1 MCRVWGITLLVV
13 SGVGLFSGP
22 QRAFAQACKDEVSMV
37 EASKQDLLELVGT
50 VKKESLPDFERD
62 NHQKSVVSRLSI
74 HLSML
79 DELVSCLQKAA
90 QDASAPKADAEA
102 DKAQHDAAAKL
113 LEKIQQER
121 DAIKAAQ
128 DSKNAKPLV
137 EKLDLAS

>member
-1 MCRVWGITLLVV
+1 MCRVWGISLLIVA
-13 SGVGLFSGP
+13 GVGLFVGP
-22 QRAFAQACKDEVSMV
+22 QHVFAQACKDEVSMV
-37 EASKQDLLELVGT
+37 EGSKQNLLELVDT

-62 NHQKSVVSRLSI
+62 NHQKSAVSRLSI
-74 HLSML
+74 HVSML
-79 DELVSCLQKAA
+79 GELVACLEKAA

-102 DKAQHDAAAKL
+102 AKAQHDVTAKL

-137 EKLDLAS
+137 EKVDLSS